1 LNTNG
6 YGPLLNLFGNVSSAA
21 SIPSND
27 YLSMEPSGASPYI
40 KVNSN
45 AAVKA
50 RYSDGNLSS
59 PLIMTA
65 KQGGFTLVYVNIYPL
80 ISQNA
85 NESETYRML
94 GNLLRDYVDAY
105 TPTTVSAWFSNGSL
119 LFTSLKANG
128 TVSIETNSIIT
139 GSSDNITINGDYSKI
154 VINSNQIQLQ
164 NGYGFYSIV
173 TALNPSIT
181 VDSKNV
187 ASMNGSITF
196 VVRQPKLRVD
206 GKIEF
211 ENFYMMHASST
222 YTDGRTVMIDGRIS
236 LDIYVSDSYTI
247 ALPYKFESP
256 ITVTYPTPLIVFD
269 ETASLQQLLPYLIFV
284 TSMVLVVV
292 LIQRSV
298 WLEGKRKEK

>member
-1 LNTNG
+1 
-6 YGPLLNLFGNVSSAA
+6 
-21 SIPSND
+21 
-27 YLSMEPSGASPYI
+27 MEPSGASPYI